1 MKKSGEQHAE
11 IGDAGTS
18 QAWEDTELVGNILKD
33 RSPFE
38 FEETFAIFQMDFIH
52 INDLNAEAIGYL
64 FLKK

>member
-1 MKKSGEQHAE
+1 MKKSGKQHAE
-11 IGDAGTS
+11 IGDARTS
-18 QAWEDTELVGNILKD
+18 QAWEDTQLVGNILKD

-38 FEETFAIFQMDFIH
+38 FEETFAIFLMDFIH